1 MMGVVLLT
9 VEPRQGHRLIAD
21 DPLRPV
27 ARRWIGPS
35 QVGIHFGTGDKK
47 LITLMDKE
55 GVECFT
61 KLRTV
66 SANST
71 LPFYLR
77 LICKKDDIDKILN
90 DVLGL

>member
-1 MMGVVLLT
+1 MIDTITFEVGDI
-9 VEPRQGHRLIAD
+9 VECPYYNFRGEITK
-21 DPLRPV
+21 
-27 ARRWIGPS
+27 
-35 QVGIHFGTGDKK
+35 FGTGDKK